1 MSKKVIKRKTYSP
14 EFKLSVIM
22 DMRENGLGY
31 KETIRKHAL
40 GNPGNGGPKAM
51 LKRWERGERE
61 PLAHQLIDLARVFE
75 CSVDY
80 LLGISDVK

>member
-1 MSKKVIKRKTYSP
+1 MYKFSERLKELRIEKQ
-14 EFKLSVIM
+14 LSQ
-22 DMRENGLGY
+22 
-31 KETIRKHAL
+31 KELAEKISTGQSSISA
-40 GNPGNGGPKAM
+40 
-51 LKRWERGERE
+51 WERGERE